1 MIVNKYKPNLDTNI
15 AQRAMEAISGNE
27 EISTKE
33 PEIKPFPQRG
43 IYFWR
48 KREGKFERKA

>member
-1 MIVNKYKPNLDTNI
+1 MIVNKYKSNLDTNI

-33 PEIKPFPQRG
+33 AEIKPFQFKPKSFTVWNFKG
-43 IYFWR
+43 LVSP
-48 KREGKFERKA
+48 